1 MYVDVIIWD
10 DENEPHI
17 TGPGEVTTG
26 ETFQEV
32 IHRHPGSHDDPDD
45 YSASTRAAAHFW
57 RHLTG
62 KHIVVV
68 FEDLSDDDLIII
80 RPKQPTRSRNME
92 IDMALPSD
100 SDRTRGPGEV
110 TR

>member
-17 TGPGEVTTG
+17 TGPGEVTT
-26 ETFQEV
+26 EDVEEV

-45 YSASTRAAAHFW
+45 YSALTGLPLIFGDTS
-57 RHLTG
+57 TG

-68 FEDLSDDDLIII
+68 FEDLSDDLIII
-80 RPKQPTRSRNME
+80 RPKTAYPVKE
-92 IDMALPSD
+92 YGD
-100 SDRTRGPGEV
+100 
-110 TR
+110 

>member
-17 TGPGEVTTG
+17 TGPGEVTT
-26 ETFQEV
+26 EDVEKV
-32 IHRHPGSHDDPDD
+32 IHRHPGSHDVPDD
-45 YSASTRAAAHFW
+45 YSASTGLPLIFGDTS
-57 RHLTG
+57 TG

-80 RPKQPTRSRNME
+80 RPKTAYPVKE
-92 IDMALPSD
+92 
-100 SDRTRGPGEV
+100 
-110 TR
+110 

>member
-17 TGPGEVTTG
+17 TGPGEVTT
-26 ETFQEV
+26 EDVEEV

-45 YSASTRAAAHFW
+45 YSASTELPLIFGDTS
-57 RHLTG
+57 TG

-80 RPKQPTRSRNME
+80 RPNTAYPVKE
-92 IDMALPSD
+92 YGD
-100 SDRTRGPGEV
+100 
-110 TR
+110 